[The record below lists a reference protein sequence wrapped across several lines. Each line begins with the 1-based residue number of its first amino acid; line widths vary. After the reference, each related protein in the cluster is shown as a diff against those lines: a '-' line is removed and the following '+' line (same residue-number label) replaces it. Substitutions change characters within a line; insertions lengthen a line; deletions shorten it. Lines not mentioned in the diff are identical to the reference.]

1 MDAHEST
8 AAAIEAPF
16 RSEEPSWL
24 VRTVFTTS
32 TPSKSAATIYDGEI
46 SWLRKMNWRETALQ
60 VLSREATRAWRK
72 LVCAEIEWGKGGK
85 QTEVKKPVDSLILCA
100 QTTMWNRNEFR
111 PGDRSYHPQ
120 PKRSY
125 LHYANAPHSSSLR
138 RAFSGVTT
146 LLM

>member
-32 TPSKSAATIYDGEI
+32 TPSKSAATIYDDEI
-46 SWLRKMNWRETALQ
+46 SWLRRMNWRETALQ
-60 VLSREATRAWRK
+60 ALSRDATRAWRK

-85 QTEVKKPVDSLILCA
+85 QTEVKKPVD
-100 QTTMWNRNEFR
+100 
-111 PGDRSYHPQ
+111 
-120 PKRSY
+120 
-125 LHYANAPHSSSLR
+125 
-138 RAFSGVTT
+138 
-146 LLM
+146 